1 MTHHPDRGYAQKLD
15 QDDPLRKFRDR
26 FHIPTQE
33 NGDPT
38 IYFCG
43 NSLGLQPKG
52 VRADIEQELEDWAAL
67 GVEGHFDG
75 RDPWYAYH
83 EKFAEGLS
91 DIVGANAKEIVVM
104 NTLTTNL
111 HLMMVS
117 FYRPTEGRFKIL
129 MEGGA
134 FPSDHY
140 ALDSQAKFHGFDPEE
155 AVVKLE
161 PRPTAYGEGAEET
174 LRDADILQ
182 AIEELGD
189 ELAVVMLGGVNYY
202 TGQLFDLEA
211 ITEAGHKVGAKVGF
225 DLAHAAG
232 NVPLELHDWGVDFA
246 VWCSYKYLNAGPGAT
261 AGCFVHER
269 WADAPDLPR
278 FAGWWGTDPET
289 RFQMAPEFA
298 PQPGAAGWQ
307 LSNAPVFSMAP
318 LKASLRLFNEAGV
331 ERLRE
336 KSLGLT
342 DYLLYLVDQMPSG
355 SFEVITPRAPNSRGS
370 QVSLQAKRDGKK
382 LFDAL
387 QAEGVICDWREPD
400 VIRLAPVPLY
410 NSYED
415 VWTFCDIL
423 SRTLEA
429 S

>member
-1 MTHHPDRGYAQKLD
+1 MTHRPERDHARQLDR
-15 QDDPLRKFRDR
+15 DDPLGEFRQE
-26 FHIPTQE
+26 FHFPTRDDGE
-33 NGDPT
+33 PVV
-38 IYFCG
+38 YFCG

-52 VRADIEQELEDWAAL
+52 ARADVVQELEDWAAL

-83 EKFAEGLS
+83 EKFGELLS
-91 DIVGANAKEIVVM
+91 EVVGARPEEVVVM

-117 FYRPTEGRFKIL
+117 FYRPSAERYKIL
-129 MEGGA
+129 IEGGA

-140 ALDSQAKFHGFDPEE
+140 AVDSQAAFHGFDPAD
-155 AVVKLE
+155 AVVRLE
-161 PRPTAYGEGAEET
+161 PRPGEET
-174 LRDADILQ
+174 LRDDDILE
-182 AIEELGD
+182 AIDEHAD
-189 ELAVVMLGGVNYY
+189 ELALVMLGGVNYY

-211 ITEAGHKVGAKVGF
+211 ITAAGHRVGAKVGF

-232 NVPLELHDWGVDFA
+232 NAPLALHDWGVDFA

-269 WADAPDLPR
+269 WAEAAELPR
-278 FAGWWGTDPET
+278 FAGWWGNDPDT
-289 RFQMAPEFA
+289 RFEMRDEFV
-298 PQPGAAGWQ
+298 PQRGAAGWQ

-318 LKASLRLFNEAGV
+318 LKASLALFNRAGMH
-331 ERLRE
+331 ELRR

-342 DYLLYLVDQMPSG
+342 DYLLYLIDRLPADN
-355 SFEVITPRAPNSRGS
+355 FEVITPREGHRRGS
-370 QVSLQAKRDGKK
+370 QISLTARRDGNK
-382 LFDAL
+382 LFEAL
-387 QAEGVICDWREPD
+387 TDEGVICDWREPN

-410 NSYED
+410 NSYAD
-415 VWTFCDIL
+415 VWAFCDIL
-423 SRTLEA
+423 RRTLEA